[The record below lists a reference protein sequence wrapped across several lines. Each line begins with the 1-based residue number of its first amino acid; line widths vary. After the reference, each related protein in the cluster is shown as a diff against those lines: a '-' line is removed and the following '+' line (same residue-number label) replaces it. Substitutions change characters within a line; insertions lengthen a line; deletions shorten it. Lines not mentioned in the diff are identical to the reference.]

1 MWDILFSATNLIAV
15 VGWGVLILAPRTDT
29 TRRFV
34 LTVPIALLS
43 VIYAVLLVGLSAGWF
58 DPEGAS
64 GGPSDLLSNYSVD
77 GIMQLF
83 QSRGGIVVGW
93 THYLAFDLM
102 VGWWI
107 AGDADARG
115 IPRWSQAGI
124 LLATFMAGP
133 LGLAIYLFYRATR
146 PGDEAGVDDAAG

>member
-1 MWDILFSATNLIAV
+1 MWDAVFAATNAIAL
-15 VGWGVLILAPRTDT
+15 VGWAVLILAPRSDAL
-29 TRRFV
+29 RRFV
-34 LTVPIALLS
+34 LLVPIALLCAT
-43 VIYAVLLVGLSAGWF
+43 YAVLLVGLTAGWF
-58 DPEGAS
+58 DPAGAS
-64 GGPSDLLSNYSVD
+64 SGMSDLLRNYSVD

-107 AGDADARG
+107 AGDADARA

-146 PGDEAGVDDAAG
+146 PSDIGGAPNAAG

>member
-1 MWDILFSATNLIAV
+1 MWDILFAATNLIALA
-15 VGWGVLILAPRTDT
+15 GWAVLILAPQTEAL
-29 TRRFV
+29 RRFV
-34 LTVPIALLS
+34 LIVPVALLS
-43 VIYAVLLVGLSAGWF
+43 AIYAVLLIGLSSGWF

-64 GGPSDLLSNYSVD
+64 GSMSDLLANYSVD
-77 GIMQLF
+77 GIMALF
-83 QSRGGIVVGW
+83 QSRSGIVVGW

-107 AGDADARG
+107 AGDADSRA

-124 LLATFMAGP
+124 LLATLMAGP

-146 PGDEAGVDDAAG
+146 PG

>member
-1 MWDILFSATNLIAV
+1 MWDILFGLTNGIALA
-15 VGWGVLILAPRTDT
+15 GWAALILGPRTDRL
-29 TRRFV
+29 RRAI
-34 LTVPIALLS
+34 LLLPIAVLCA
-43 VIYAVLLVGLSAGWF
+43 IYAILLIGLSSGGF
-58 DPEGAS
+58 DAEGA
-64 GGPSDLLSNYSVD
+64 GGSLSDLAANYSVD
-77 GIMQLF
+77 GIMALF

-107 AGDADARG
+107 AGDADSRA

-133 LGLAIYLFYRATR
+133 LGLGIYLFYRATR
-146 PGDEAGVDDAAG
+146 PGVSDDAG

>member
-1 MWDILFSATNLIAV
+1 MWDATFAATNAIALA
-15 VGWGVLILAPRTDT
+15 GWAVLIFAPRTEAL
-29 TRRFV
+29 RRFV
-34 LTVPIALLS
+34 LLVPIALLCAA
-43 VIYAVLLVGLSAGWF
+43 YAVLLVGLTAGWF
-58 DPEGAS
+58 DPMGTA
-64 GGPSDLLSNYSVD
+64 GGMSELLANYSID

-83 QSRGGIVVGW
+83 QSRGAVVVGW

-107 AGDADARG
+107 AGDADARA

-124 LLATFMAGP
+124 LLATLMAGP

-146 PGDEAGVDDAAG
+146 PSDIGGAPDEAG

>member
-1 MWDILFSATNLIAV
+1 MWDALFSATNLVAV
-15 VGWGVLILAPRTDT
+15 AGWGVLILAPRTEAL
-29 TRRFV
+29 RRFV
-34 LTVPIALLS
+34 LTVPIALLCAT
-43 VIYAVLLVGLSAGWF
+43 YAVLLLGLSSGSF
-58 DPEGAS
+58 DPQGSA
-64 GGPSDLLSNYSVD
+64 GGMSELLANYSVD

-83 QSRGGIVVGW
+83 QSRGGVVVGW

-107 AGDADARG
+107 AGDADARA

-124 LLATFMAGP
+124 LLATLMAGP

-146 PGDEAGVDDAAG
+146 PGMETDDAAG